1 MFYYFQNN
9 FPRLIL
15 IIANANY
22 TGSQRIFQ
30 IPDRRK
36 IRTDKQRASKIN
48 VMCFR
53 FPSAFCNWINPF
65 AIESM
70 ILSRIVVSLIAL
82 IITLVALVIIVA
94 MKI

>member
-1 MFYYFQNN
+1 MQITQVVKEFFRFQTEGRYELINN
-9 FPRLIL
+9 VH
-15 IIANANY
+15 
-22 TGSQRIFQ
+22 Q
-30 IPDRRK
+30 
-36 IRTDKQRASKIN
+36 KIN